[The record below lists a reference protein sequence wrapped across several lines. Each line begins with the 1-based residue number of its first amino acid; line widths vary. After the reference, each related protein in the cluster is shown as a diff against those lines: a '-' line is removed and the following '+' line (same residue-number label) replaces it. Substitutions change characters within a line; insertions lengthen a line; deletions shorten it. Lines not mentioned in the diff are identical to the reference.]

1 MLRIPH
7 NVTESYRYY
16 YKTVTNLEK
25 GFMRTYNVSMSRL
38 YNEVQQRLNE
48 VMTFIV
54 QKKQFIEIK
63 DIEIKTV
70 FIIDK

>member
-38 YNEVQQRLNE
+38 YNEIQQKLNE
-48 VMTFIV
+48 VDDIYSLEKIV
-54 QKKQFIEIK
+54 YRN
-63 DIEIKTV
+63 
-70 FIIDK
+70 

>member
-38 YNEVQQRLNE
+38 YNEVQQKLNE
-48 VMTFIV
+48 VDDIYSLEKIV
-54 QKKQFIEIK
+54 YRN
-63 DIEIKTV
+63 
-70 FIIDK
+70 

>member
-1 MLRIPH
+1 MLRILH

-25 GFMRTYNVSMSRL
+25 GFMRTYNGSISKL
-38 YNEVQQRLNE
+38 YNEVQQKLNE

-54 QKKQFIEIK
+54 LEKI
-63 DIEIKTV
+63 V
-70 FIIDK
+70 YRN

>member
-25 GFMRTYNVSMSRL
+25 GFMSTYNVSMSRL
-38 YNEVQQRLNE
+38 YNEVQQKLNE
-48 VMTFIV
+48 VDDIYSLEKIV
-54 QKKQFIEIK
+54 YRN
-63 DIEIKTV
+63 
-70 FIIDK
+70 

>member
-25 GFMRTYNVSMSRL
+25 GLMRTYNGNMSSL
-38 YNEVQQRLNE
+38 YNEVQQELNE
-48 VMTFIV
+48 VDDIYSLEKIV
-54 QKKQFIEIK
+54 YRN
-63 DIEIKTV
+63 
-70 FIIDK
+70 